1 MYLLCGPRQ
10 LFFFQCGPETPKS
23 WTPLSAEELI
33 RQKWKDAVFLYI
45 LTMSQHIYI
54 FWLSNSKLL
63 YRKSDYD
70 NHYLIWSIQYKA
82 IYETTEYMIGWWN
95 KWEGSKNIY
104 IRLLRLRDLGSQH
117 ADWKPI
123 INKVS
128 GSDMCYM
135 CIVLKCSSGH
145 PRPE

>member
-1 MYLLCGPRQ
+1 MKRC
-10 LFFFQCGPETPKS
+10 S
-23 WTPLSAEELI
+23 
-33 RQKWKDAVFLYI
+33 VFLYI

-95 KWEGSKNIY
+95 KWERSKNISL
-104 IRLLRLRDLGSQH
+104 RLLRLRDLGSQH

-145 PRPE
+145 PNQNRAETVLKQQSWKINTYICTYIY